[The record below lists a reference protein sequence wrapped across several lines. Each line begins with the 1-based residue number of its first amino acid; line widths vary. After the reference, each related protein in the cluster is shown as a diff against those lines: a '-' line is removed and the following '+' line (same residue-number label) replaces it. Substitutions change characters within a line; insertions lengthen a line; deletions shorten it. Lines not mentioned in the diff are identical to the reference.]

1 MRGVLSVRAVDL
13 FAGCG
18 GMSKGFQN
26 AGINIVAAFE
36 FWSVAANCYRNN
48 FKHPVFESD
57 LSNTEV
63 AIEKIKEYKPELIIG
78 GPPCQDFSH
87 AGKRIEAGRASLTGS
102 FADIIKAIQPSYF
115 VMENVDRAQKSNA
128 YSYARQTFKDSGYG
142 LTEIVL
148 DASRCGVPQKRKR
161 FFCLGA
167 LGKPD
172 DFARRFVESG
182 ISEKETTL
190 RDYFG
195 ETLDFE
201 FYYRHPRNYS
211 RRAIFSIDEPAPTMR
226 GVNRPVPKGYP
237 GHANDACP
245 LNENVRSLTNLERA
259 LVQTFPSDFKW
270 SGNKTEMEQM
280 IGNAVPVKLAEFV
293 ANALLSFINASA
305 KMESQ
310 KEAFVNWLITDKHFS
325 NRSASD
331 TVSRMKR
338 AEKICPLN
346 GIPDSYYIFSLEQK
360 SDFQSLSVGVK
371 SQIKRATTLYAD
383 YLSAVR

>member
-1 MRGVLSVRAVDL
+1 
-13 FAGCG
+13 
-18 GMSKGFQN
+18 
-26 AGINIVAAFE
+26 
-36 FWSVAANCYRNN
+36 
-48 FKHPVFESD
+48 
-57 LSNTEV
+57 
-63 AIEKIKEYKPELIIG
+63 
-78 GPPCQDFSH
+78 
-87 AGKRIEAGRASLTGS
+87 
-102 FADIIKAIQPSYF
+102 
-115 VMENVDRAQKSNA
+115 
-128 YSYARQTFKDSGYG
+128 
-142 LTEIVL
+142 
-148 DASRCGVPQKRKR
+148 
-161 FFCLGA
+161 
-167 LGKPD
+167 
-172 DFARRFVESG
+172 
-182 ISEKETTL
+182 
-190 RDYFG
+190 
-195 ETLDFE
+195 
-201 FYYRHPRNYS
+201 
-211 RRAIFSIDEPAPTMR
+211 MR

-245 LNENVRSLTNLERA
+245 LNENVRALTTLERA